1 VGAHRP
7 ARSRMTRASLAIIS
21 FAVVALARPTIGAG
35 QQTPAKVDSVML
47 SIVNTD
53 LRSAV
58 QMMQPYLDRPI
69 IFSGQGV
76 TQVSLETPRPIP
88 RSDVVRMLRGLLESQ
103 GYDLL
108 TDTTA
113 GVYRARQ

>member
-35 QQTPAKVDSVML
+35 QQTPAKVDSVTL
-47 SIVNTD
+47 TIVNTD

-76 TQVSLETPRPIP
+76 GQVTLETTRPVP
-88 RSDVVRMLRGLLESQ
+88 RSDVVRLLRGLLESQ
-103 GYDLL
+103 GYDLVV
-108 TDTTA
+108 DSAA
-113 GVYRARQ
+113 GTY